1 MESFDRDA
9 PPRLLLVSGSPSPR
23 SKTSAVLALVADR
36 ARTAG
41 AEVETV
47 SVRDFPADVLL
58 FADVAHASLQHFLS
72 QVARA
77 DAIVIA
83 TPIYKASYTGVLK
96 ALLDVVPPGAFAGKV
111 VLPLATAGTLAH
123 FLALDFALRP
133 VLSFLGAR
141 DTLANVFLLESTF
154 RDAAAG
160 VLDDSAQERL
170 SNGIAD
176 LLAVLGCRA
185 QAAAPPL
192 MAGAPAA

>member
-1 MESFDRDA
+1 MNGDMRDQ
-9 PPRLLLVSGSPSPR
+9 PPRLLLVSGSPSLR
-23 SKTSAVLALVADR
+23 SKTSVVLAIVANR
-36 ARTAG
+36 ALAAG
-41 AEVETV
+41 AAVQTV
-47 SVRDFPADVLL
+47 SVRDFPADALL
-58 FADVAHASLQHFLS
+58 FADVAHASLQTFLA
-72 QVARA
+72 QVAWA

-96 ALLDVVPPGAFAGKV
+96 ALLDVVPPGAFAGKA

-141 DTLANVFLLESTF
+141 DTLGNVFLLESSF

-160 VLDDSAQERL
+160 VLEEAAEERL

-176 LLAVLGCRA
+176 LLAVLGCPGRIVS
-185 QAAAPPL
+185 QTHS
-192 MAGAPAA
+192 AGVPAA